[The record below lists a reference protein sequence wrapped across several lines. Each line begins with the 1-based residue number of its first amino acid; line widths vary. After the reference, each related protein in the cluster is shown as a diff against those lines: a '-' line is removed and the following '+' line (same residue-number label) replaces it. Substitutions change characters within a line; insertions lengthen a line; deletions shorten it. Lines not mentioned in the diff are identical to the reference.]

1 MASRIK
7 GLTVEIN
14 GDVTKLDKALSSA
27 DKQLKDLDR
36 SLKDVDRLLKLD
48 PTNTE
53 LLAQKQQLL
62 QKSVDTTKERLE
74 TLRSA
79 AENVTPD
86 DIGQDKYDALQRE
99 IIETEQKLQSLTD
112 KSFELSQNMQ
122 KNADISKNAI
132 ENLGDAMSKTG
143 EKLQGVGDKLKGAGD
158 KVTGVAK
165 GMAPVSAA
173 AAGVAAGA
181 VAAAKELD
189 AGYDTIITKTGA
201 TGEAA
206 EALKDQMD
214 RVFGSIPTD
223 AEKAGIAV
231 GEVNTRFGL
240 TGDALGDLSQQFIE
254 FSEINGTDLNNS
266 IDQVDAIMTK
276 FGLDVEDTQSVL
288 GLMTKAGQDTGISM
302 DTLYAALDKNGA
314 IFKEMGLSLPESINL
329 LAQFEA
335 NGVDTSTAMAALKK
349 AQKEAASEGK
359 SLDDVLGE
367 QIESIKN
374 ATTETEAMQ
383 IATELFGAKGAPEM
397 AQAIREGRIN
407 IDDLSASLDSY
418 KTTVQDTYESTL
430 DPWDQLT
437 TTTNNLKVAGADLA
451 GEMLTNLQPTFD
463 AITEKV
469 TALTTWYAGLDEGT
483 KQNIATILLLV
494 AAIAPVLGI
503 LGGLIGTIGTI
514 VGAIGTVITV
524 VGGAIST
531 IGAIMGSIQSVS
543 GLITVLGAVLTGP
556 VGIVVAIA
564 AVIAAGVALWKNWD
578 TVKEKAGE
586 LKENVAQ
593 KWEDLKTA
601 AQQKFDGIKNAIS
614 EKWDGIKQA
623 ASDKWSQITDA
634 VSNKAQEIHNKVS
647 EKFDNVKNTVSD
659 VVDHI
664 KGLFNFDWS
673 LPDLKLPHI
682 VVGDYIDVPVLGTIP
697 DPRTL
702 SVEWYDKAMDRARVL
717 NSPTVFGAAG
727 GRLLAGGESG
737 NEVVSGE
744 KHLIDLIDSVVRS
757 RTDGMTAVMADV
769 VGILDRYM
777 PQVVTKMDRPVVLD
791 TGATVGGLGDDIN
804 SFLGRET
811 ERDKYQ

>member
-1 MASRIK
+1 MANRIK

-173 AAGVAAGA
+173 AAGIAAGA

-206 EALKDQMD
+206 EALQDQMD

-223 AEKAGIAV
+223 AAAAGTAI

-240 TGDALGDLSQQFIE
+240 TGDALGDLAQQFIE
-254 FSEINGTDLNNS
+254 FAEINGTDLNNS

-349 AQKEAASEGK
+349 AQKEAAAEGK
-359 SLDDVLGE
+359 SLGDVLGE
-367 QIESIKN
+367 QIQSIKD

-383 IATELFGAKGAPEM
+383 IATELFGSKGAPEM

-407 IDDLSASLDSY
+407 ILL
-418 KTTVQDTYESTL
+418 
-430 DPWDQLT
+430 
-437 TTTNNLKVAGADLA
+437 
-451 GEMLTNLQPTFD
+451 
-463 AITEKV
+463 
-469 TALTTWYAGLDEGT
+469 
-483 KQNIATILLLV
+483 IL
-494 AAIAPVLGI
+494 
-503 LGGLIGTIGTI
+503 
-514 VGAIGTVITV
+514 
-524 VGGAIST
+524 
-531 IGAIMGSIQSVS
+531 
-543 GLITVLGAVLTGP
+543 
-556 VGIVVAIA
+556 
-564 AVIAAGVALWKNWD
+564 
-578 TVKEKAGE
+578 
-586 LKENVAQ
+586 
-593 KWEDLKTA
+593 
-601 AQQKFDGIKNAIS
+601 
-614 EKWDGIKQA
+614 
-623 ASDKWSQITDA
+623 
-634 VSNKAQEIHNKVS
+634 
-647 EKFDNVKNTVSD
+647 
-659 VVDHI
+659 
-664 KGLFNFDWS
+664 
-673 LPDLKLPHI
+673 
-682 VVGDYIDVPVLGTIP
+682 
-697 DPRTL
+697 
-702 SVEWYDKAMDRARVL
+702 
-717 NSPTVFGAAG
+717 
-727 GRLLAGGESG
+727 
-737 NEVVSGE
+737 
-744 KHLIDLIDSVVRS
+744 
-757 RTDGMTAVMADV
+757 
-769 VGILDRYM
+769 
-777 PQVVTKMDRPVVLD
+777 
-791 TGATVGGLGDDIN
+791 
-804 SFLGRET
+804 
-811 ERDKYQ
+811 